1 MKTILITG
9 AAGFIGYHLTKRIIN
24 KKFKF
29 LLLDNLIRGKKDKLF
44 KNLIKNKNVKF
55 LNKDLTK
62 PFEIN
67 EKKID
72 YVFHLSAR
80 LGVKNVISNP
90 EKTFNENIKMLLNT
104 INAVKKYNKKT
115 KFVFFSTSEV
125 YSPAIKEKI
134 ANFPLKEDTL
144 LYISKK
150 NSPRDSY
157 YISKLLGEKI
167 VEFSGLEYLILRPH
181 NIYGP
186 RMGFS
191 HVIPEL
197 INKFKNKKNSKI
209 GIFSPSHK
217 RAFCFIEDAL
227 DQIINLTLNTK
238 IKNQIFNI
246 GNHKEEIKIFD
257 LAKKLKNILKSK
269 KKIFKNK
276 NTQGSPSR
284 RAPCMKK
291 TQKIINKKKFINLN
305 QGLKKYL
312 DWHY

>member
-9 AAGFIGYHLTKRIIN
+9 AAGFIGYHLAKRICN
-24 KKFKF
+24 KKFKL
-29 LLLDNLIRGKKDKLF
+29 LLLDNLTRGRKDKFF

-62 PFEIN
+62 PFKIT
-67 EKKID
+67 EKNID

-80 LGVKNVISNP
+80 LGVKNVILNP
-90 EKTFNENIKMLLNT
+90 EKTFYENTKMLLNVIDT
-104 INAVKKYNKKT
+104 IKINNNKT

-134 ANFPLKEDTL
+134 AKFPLQENER

-150 NSPRDSY
+150 TSPRDSY
-157 YISKLLGEKI
+157 YLSKLFGEKI
-167 VEFSGLEYLILRPH
+167 VEFSSLNYLILRPH

-186 RMGFS
+186 RMGYA

-197 INKFKNKKNSKI
+197 INKFESKNNSKI

-227 DQIINLTLNTK
+227 DQIIQLTFNSK

-257 LAKKLKNILKSK
+257 LANKKKKTLKRK

-276 NTQGSPSR
+276 ITQGSPSR
-284 RAPCMKK
+284 RVPCMKK
-291 TQKIINKKKFINLN
+291 TQKIINKKSFINLN

-312 DWHY
+312 DWNN